1 MHPLCFT
8 CWKKVYQGGEGK
20 CPTCRGKL
28 SDKRNIPLEKILEK
42 LDKKKCKFDGCPF
55 ERNSSALVT
64 EHEENCSHKTF
75 KCRWSEHGCNFE
87 APNKAFVREHEDNEC
102 EHNLS
107 KQIEAELSIAQ
118 AANKEKPKKEKP
130 KKDKRTR
137 KAEATATL
145 MPDGLCWKHH
155 KYGERAHKCDLPSQ
169 CIWNNESVL
178 PSASGPSFEH
188 KETSVLE
195 AEESVCKFHG
205 CSLGVVN
212 AKKFCC

>member
-118 AANKEKPKKEKP
+118 AANKDKP
-130 KKDKRTR
+130 KKDKP
-137 KAEATATL
+137 KKVSGAKPKSAPKKKV
-145 MPDGLCWKHH
+145 M
-155 KYGERAHKCDLPSQ
+155 
-169 CIWNNESVL
+169 CIQFKILNLVL
-178 PSASGPSFEH
+178 FFILQ
-188 KETSVLE
+188 KV
-195 AEESVCKFHG
+195 
-205 CSLGVVN
+205 
-212 AKKFCC
+212 